1 MEHEEITEQFDAL
14 LAPSLGMRFV
24 IVYMWALIAVLA
36 LGSLVVLRMAF
47 VSGDWIIAVPV
58 PLMFLLVF
66 AFLNEVKGV
75 QLRYQSSRRAATTF
89 FWVCGAFSF
98 IFGVWCVAVSV
109 RDFDVDELWGSLA
122 LVLLSLLSVGF
133 AACNV
138 FCAIYLEEADG
149 AHRYFGG
156 APRDEPT
163 RHQNLQRGSPFGKR
177 GFGPFYR

>member
-1 MEHEEITEQFDAL
+1 MEQEEITEQFDAL
-14 LAPSLGMRFV
+14 LAPSRGMRFV
-24 IVYMWALIAVLA
+24 IIYMWALIAVLA
-36 LGSLVVLRMAF
+36 VGSLAVLRVAF

-58 PLMFLLVF
+58 PLMFLLTF

-75 QLRYQSSRRAATTF
+75 QLRYQSSRRAATTL

-98 IFGVWCVAVSV
+98 IFGVWRVAVAV
-109 RDFDVDELWGSLA
+109 RDFDVEALRGSLA
-122 LVLLSLLSVGF
+122 LGLLSLLSVGF

-138 FCAIYLEEADG
+138 FCAIYLEEGGG

-156 APRDEPT
+156 APQSEPP